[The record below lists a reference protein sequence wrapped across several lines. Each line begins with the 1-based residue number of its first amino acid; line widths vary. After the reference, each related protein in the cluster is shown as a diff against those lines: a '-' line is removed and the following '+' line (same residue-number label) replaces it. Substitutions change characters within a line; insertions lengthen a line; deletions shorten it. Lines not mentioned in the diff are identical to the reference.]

1 MKTSKTTIK
10 NNNNHDIFGLFCR
23 LPSSPSGESS
33 GSLSDQMKRSVTETK
48 PQISL
53 GLNIVE
59 KERESLA
66 IS

>member
-1 MKTSKTTIK
+1 MQSKTTTTTICSASFADFLLHHLE
-10 NNNNHDIFGLFCR
+10 NHR
-23 LPSSPSGESS
+23 E
-33 GSLSDQMKRSVTETK
+33 VTETK